1 MTAEMHLLRSLR
13 LRSLRRSLLGAWLAV
28 AYALAVLA
36 SGLAPSPASAHAV
49 FDSALLCTG
58 LTPPGPDVPEP
69 AGETAHCK
77 GCPVNPVLAG
87 PPQTMQAAVV
97 RASILAVADVPR
109 GDGDAPP
116 AVLGLPPSRAPPA
129 CIGQQL

>member
-1 MTAEMHLLRSLR
+1 MTSEMPSLR
-13 LRSLRRSLLGAWLAV
+13 GLRRSALGAWLAV
-28 AYALAVLA
+28 VYALAVLA
-36 SGLAPSPASAHAV
+36 SGLAPSPATALAPLDGAV
-49 FDSALLCTG
+49 LCSG

-87 PPQTMQAAVV
+87 PPQTMPVAVV
-97 RASILAVADVPR
+97 RASVLAVADVLR
-109 GDGDAPP
+109 GSIEVPP
-116 AVLGLPPSRAPPA
+116 VVLGVPPSRAPPA